1 MKIIFRCD
9 PALQAHLPKPVRAR
23 EALPDWL
30 RAMPTDVLSPTH
42 GVTVRTV
49 KQCPPFVDAMS
60 HGFLMTL
67 PCDVTVSGGKFSWSW
82 ELPALLTHRHP
93 RAPLSFHVP
102 EQITGAPLQSH
113 GRTVIKFNS
122 FWTIELEP
130 GYSLFAT
137 HPVNRSDLPFRTL
150 TGLVDCDRF
159 NTVGI
164 LFPATW
170 EVPDFEGVLPAG
182 TPVAQCFPVARAA
195 LDLVCEPLSPDRVQA
210 YDDTAKAL
218 LDAPGVYR
226 KTYRDRRP
234 SSSR

>member
-9 PALQAHLPKPVRAR
+9 PALQDHLPKPVRAR
-23 EALPDWL
+23 DALPEWL
-30 RAMPTDVLSPTH
+30 RAMPAEVLSQTH
-42 GVTVRTV
+42 GVGVRTV
-49 KQCPPFVDAMS
+49 KQCPPFVDAMT

-82 ELPALLTHRHP
+82 DLPDLSAHRHP

-102 EQITGAPLQSH
+102 EQITGAPLQSSA
-113 GRTVIKFNS
+113 RTVIKFNS

-130 GYSLFAT
+130 GFSLFAT
-137 HPVNRSDLPFRTL
+137 HPVNRGDLPFRTV
-150 TGLVDCDRF
+150 TGLVDCDSF
-159 NTVGI
+159 NAVGI

-182 TPVAQCFPVARAA
+182 TPVAQCFPVSRDA
-195 LDLVCEPLSPDRVQA
+195 LDLVCAPLSPDRVQA
-210 YDDTAKAL
+210 YDDTAAAL
-218 LDAPGVYR
+218 LSTPGVYR
-226 KTYRDRRP
+226 KTYRAKRP